1 MSEVFDALLS
11 LEGVGDAAQTA
22 REACTQ
28 LRWHAALRRRIP
40 EAAAESRVRGARATA
55 LLEGVEVDHITVRDL
70 LRGALEWPPEPDPWE
85 LTLRGAVQ
93 VTAATEAS
101 TGAVLLQDLV
111 RLQIAAAAPISDADE
126 LGRPRA
132 DGETCDEFATL
143 GQAPSAAEALDRLRS
158 VLALLDASNVPAP
171 VAGALLHAEIAVA
184 RPFTRGNGLVARAAH
199 RGYLRTSG
207 LDPTGVAVIEA
218 GYAAKGSADYLG
230 ALTAYAQGGTD
241 GVRLWLIHSA
251 DAVVAAAAEGS
262 RICDAVLAGR
272 LS

>member
-11 LEGVGDAAQTA
+11 LDGVREAADRA

-55 LLEGVEVDHITVRDL
+55 LLEGVEVDGTTVRDL
-70 LRGALEWPPEPDPWE
+70 LRGALDWPPEPDPWE

-93 VTAATEAS
+93 VTAATEES

-111 RLQIAAAAPISDADE
+111 RLQIAAAAPVSGPDD

-132 DGETCDEFATL
+132 DGETCSELATL
-143 GQAPSAAEALDRLRS
+143 GEAPAAAEALERLRS
-158 VLALLDASNVPAP
+158 VLSLLAAGNVPAP
-171 VAGALLHAEIAVA
+171 IGGALLHAEIAVA
-184 RPFTRGNGLVARAAH
+184 RPFVRGNGLVARAAH
-199 RGYLRTSG
+199 RAYLRISG

-230 ALTAYAQGGTD
+230 ALTAYSQGGTE

-251 DAVVAAAAEGS
+251 EAVVAAAAEGN
-262 RICDAVLAGR
+262 RIADAVLAGR